1 MKNDNLK
8 ISLMTVK
15 DLYKIKNILES
26 EFDSFWNY
34 SIFKSE
40 LENPNSIYFIL
51 QKNDEIIGF
60 IGVLIVLDEAD
71 ITNIVIKQNYRGNG
85 YSKILLKHIINY
97 CKLNKIKKINLEV
110 NSNNSKALNLYKTL
124 GFNQVGYRKKYY
136 IDGDALLM
144 SFNI

>member
-51 QKNDEIIGF
+51 QKDDEIIGF

-110 NSNNSKALNLYKTL
+110 NSNNSKALNLYKTF
-124 GFNQVGYRKKYY
+124 GFNQVGCRKKYY

>member
-51 QKNDEIIGF
+51 QKDDEIIGF
-60 IGVLIVLDEAD
+60 IGVLFILDEAD

-110 NSNNSKALNLYKTL
+110 NSNNSKALNLYKTF
-124 GFNQVGYRKKYY
+124 GFNQVGCRKKYY